1 MDRKYFLVALSF
13 ILLCKSFQ
21 GQSIDSSAVILDSKD
36 TIILN
41 TKKRSLINPRN
52 LELKQK
58 ISGTFIR
65 SQLLKNSNIS
75 HDIMRKEISRTLSR
89 KSIIIK

>member
-1 MDRKYFLVALSF
+1 MERKYFLVVLSI

-41 TKKRSLINPRN
+41 TKKRSL
-52 LELKQK
+52 EAE
-58 ISGTFIR
+58 F
-65 SQLLKNSNIS
+65 
-75 HDIMRKEISRTLSR
+75 
-89 KSIIIK
+89 